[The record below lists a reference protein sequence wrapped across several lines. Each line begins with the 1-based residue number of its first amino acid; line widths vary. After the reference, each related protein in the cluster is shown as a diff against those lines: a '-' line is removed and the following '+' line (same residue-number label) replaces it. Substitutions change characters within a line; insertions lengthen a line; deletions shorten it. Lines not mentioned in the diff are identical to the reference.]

1 MAAAG
6 DEVPR
11 GEAGAQCHRPPGPL
25 PRPKPS
31 RTAMWAGRR
40 RADTPSAVPSRP
52 ATDPGRGGSVRA
64 WVRVPRARVL
74 GGVCARAASFKG
86 EQEKDAR
93 CRGGCRHL
101 RAVGAGLRCCARVRA
116 GRPGIAVKCLREKV
130 GVCRHSPEL
139 LETLGRPGWNL
150 RVIYVDAEA
159 GDTQCA
165 CVRPSRA
172 PFESPGFVKQP
183 GMKRW
188 FSSFLS
194 SASLSW

>member
-6 DEVPR
+6 AEAPR

-31 RTAMWAGRR
+31 RTATWAGRL
-40 RADTPSAVPSRP
+40 RADTPSTVPSRP
-52 ATDPGRGGSVRA
+52 ATEPGHGGSVRA

-93 CRGGCRHL
+93 AAA
-101 RAVGAGLRCCARVRA
+101 AVGAGLRCGARVRA
-116 GRPGIAVKCLREKV
+116 GRLGIAVKCLREKV
-130 GVCRHSPEL
+130 GVCRRSPEL
-139 LETLGRPGWNL
+139 LETLGGPGWNL

-172 PFESPGFVKQP
+172 PFESPGFVKLP

-194 SASLSW
+194 SASLRW